1 MIYYLISYSI
11 CVRMWCFLLN
21 GTMLHCEIYIKMYLL
36 SRLKYYAHDL
46 YLLDEFRIERS
57 KIPLH
62 YGDQFKNQ
70 RNALQIIPYIPLHQ
84 RLTML
89 STHFLYSSCTLYII
103 IYASSVF
110 SVFLLQS
117 LHNYLDSAACIS
129 VLT

>member
-1 MIYYLISYSI
+1 MFGCDVFFLTVQCYIVKSISKCIFYQDLSTMHMTFI
-11 CVRMWCFLLN
+11 CLTN
-21 GTMLHCEIYIKMYLL
+21 SE
-36 SRLKYYAHDL
+36 LKDL
-46 YLLDEFRIERS
+46 KSLFTTGS
-57 KIPLH
+57 
-62 YGDQFKNQ
+62 GDQFKNQ

-129 VLT
+129 VFT